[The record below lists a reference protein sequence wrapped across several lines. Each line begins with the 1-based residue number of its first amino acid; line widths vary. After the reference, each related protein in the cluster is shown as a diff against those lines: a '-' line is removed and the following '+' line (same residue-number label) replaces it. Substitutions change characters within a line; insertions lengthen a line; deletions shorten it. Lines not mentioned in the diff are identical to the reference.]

1 MNRFPL
7 PTLRLR
13 TGYALL
19 AAFVIFGAYPLA
31 IAQVDTTDP
40 EFQAYL
46 DRVAELNR
54 DGRALVQEHGKDYL
68 ISAYQAL
75 VDANPG
81 YQKNVQLETR
91 IGEIYEW
98 DFSNRGEPPDINSAY
113 AVYLDIVNRYDLD
126 YEYTKLVY
134 RRAADR
140 AENIDPAAA
149 SDLYVAMM
157 QAYPNDP
164 VVQLESLY
172 RLGALAERDGDINQA
187 RELFDQVLGYDAKTQ
202 ALNPDQAERIEVL
215 QSQAA
220 SLLMALAT
228 DPAATPEERL
238 AALDAFLEGNPALLD
253 EHGDVAENIRTALNR
268 LQNSEPRDEV
278 REAMAELKNMLAQR
292 QEAREQIDAPAGDEP
307 DEPTR
312 TSIAAGRDPAWQP
325 AGEGTSPQEIVAKTG
340 PVDAT
345 IVDTPSPR
353 AFAGLQSSAD
363 SAAPE
368 DGTSNASNRAAA
380 MAAATVCAL
389 LAAVGLFALRKRF
402 GQ

>member
-1 MNRFPL
+1 MIRFL
-7 PTLRLR
+7 SPTFRLR
-13 TGYALL
+13 TAYALI
-19 AAFVIFGAYPLA
+19 AGFAVFGASPLA
-31 IAQVDTTDP
+31 VAQINTSDP

-81 YQKNVQLETR
+81 FQKNVQLETR

-98 DFSNRGEPPDINSAY
+98 DYSSRGEPPDINSAY

-140 AENIDPAAA
+140 AENIDPDAA
-149 SDLYVAMM
+149 SDLYAAMM
-157 QAYPNDP
+157 QAYPDDP

-172 RLGALAERDGDINQA
+172 RLGALAERDGDLNQA
-187 RELFDQVLGYDAKTQ
+187 RELFDQVLGYDARAQ

-215 QSQAA
+215 QAQAA

-228 DPAATPEERL
+228 DSSATPEERL
-238 AALDAFLEGNPALLD
+238 AALDAFLDGNPDLLN
-253 EHGDVAENIRTALNR
+253 EHGDVAENIRSALNR

-278 REAMAELKNMLAQR
+278 REAMAELKAMLAQR
-292 QEAREQIDAPAGDEP
+292 QDARDRVDAPTGGDA
-307 DEPTR
+307 DV
-312 TSIAAGRDPAWQP
+312 TSHAVTASRQNPAWRS
-325 AGEGTSPQEIVAKTG
+325 AGEGSSTQEVISSTDPEDVIVAS
-340 PVDAT
+340 
-345 IVDTPSPR
+345 TPSPR
-353 AFAGLQSSAD
+353 AFAGLDSGPNSAVPRND
-363 SAAPE
+363 
-368 DGTSNASNRAAA
+368 ASVANNRAAA
-380 MAAATVCAL
+380 MAAAVVCAL
-389 LAAVGLFALRKRF
+389 LAAAGLFALRKRL